1 MPIANPLGLVP
12 KPYVLFAAF
21 AVGLACSA
29 LQHCQAATEEKS
41 DMTKDLPAD
50 LQTMRPIRV
59 RQDMTLTVGQ
69 GEGDLQGQ
77 DDKIIQAAVDYVY
90 RLGGGTVHVLPG
102 VYTLRNAIYL
112 RPGITLRGSGEGT
125 ILRKAPSVTTP
136 LIREADWYEY
146 AVQVADPTGFTV
158 GGGVA
163 LSTDKQEWP
172 ALRLY
177 TITAIR
183 GNVLYLDQRTEKDYY
198 MSDSAKAQTLFSLL
212 HGLDVDDV
220 TVEDLVLDGNREQ
233 NEHID
238 GNYAGAVFMQ
248 YCDRWTFR
256 NVTARNFHGDGFSFQ
271 VCDDIHFEACQALR
285 NSHLGFHPGSGSQRP
300 IFRHC
305 TSKGNQIGLF
315 WCWGVCDGV
324 AEDCVLSE
332 NQQGVNIGH
341 RDTDNVIRRCLIER
355 NSEVGILFRQEPNEY
370 RTPDRNCIE
379 NCVLRDNGEVGI
391 DIRWKTKDITLRN
404 CQFASTDGNRQRVA
418 IRISPEAEG
427 IVLEGNV
434 FQNCPVEIEDQ
445 RTEGKE

>member
-1 MPIANPLGLVP
+1 M
-12 KPYVLFAAF
+12 FAAF
-21 AVGLACSA
+21 AVGLTCI
-29 LQHCQAATEEKS
+29 AANHGDAESKEES
-41 DMTKDLPAD
+41 SVTKDIPAD
-50 LQTMRPIRV
+50 FQTMRPIRI
-59 RQDMTLTVGQ
+59 RQDMTVTVGQ

-77 DDKIIQAAVDYVY
+77 DDKIIQAAVDYVS

-112 RPGITLRGSGEGT
+112 RPRITLRGSGEGT
-125 ILRKAPSVTTP
+125 VLKKAPSVTTA
-136 LIREADWYEY
+136 LIREADWFEY

-158 GGGVA
+158 GCGVA

-177 TITAIR
+177 TVTAIR

-198 MSDSAKAQTLFSLL
+198 LSDSAKAQTLFSLL
-212 HGLDVDDV
+212 HGLNVDDV

-233 NEHID
+233 NEPID

-248 YCDRWTFR
+248 YCDRWTFKR
-256 NVTARNFHGDGFSFQ
+256 VTARNFHGDGFSFQ
-271 VCDDIHFEACQALR
+271 VCDDIHFEECQALN
-285 NSHLGFHPGSGSQRP
+285 NSHLGFHPGSGAQRP
-300 IFRHC
+300 VFRHC
-305 TSKGNQIGLF
+305 TSQGNQIGLF
-315 WCWGVCDGV
+315 WCWGVCDGI

-341 RDTDNVIRRCLIER
+341 RDTDNVIRRCTIER

-379 NCVLRDNGEVGI
+379 NCVLRDNGGCGI
-391 DIRWKTKDITLRN
+391 DIQWKTKDITIRN
-404 CQFASTDGNRQRVA
+404 CRFESTDGNRQKVA

-427 IVLEGNV
+427 IVLDGNE
-434 FQNCPVEIEDQ
+434 FRHCPVEVEDQ
-445 RTEGKE
+445 RTERKE